1 MNVCYVL
8 KDTYPLY
15 VQIKFSWDLAVMSSG
30 IRGACSG
37 LLTVRNILVVVL
49 TPIALL
55 PLLLLVEGD
64 VSIYFFLLNL
74 KKITFYFT
82 RGLKKIFQMKK
93 KEQKQI
99 TRASRRNTCL
109 KDMHEW
115 MKLQSVI
122 MKKIMYIN
130 SLLCPCSV
138 SCYFFHGC
146 LLEQKDF
153 ALKGFKDV
161 EFTGQ
166 WQTHDFCTCIYFW
179 NPCKL

>member
-1 MNVCYVL
+1 MCYVL
-8 KDTYPLY
+8 KDTYPLC
-15 VQIKFSWDLAVMSSG
+15 VQVKFSWDLAVMSSG

-49 TPIALL
+49 TPIVLL

-82 RGLKKIFQMKK
+82 RGLTKILQMKK

-99 TRASRRNTCL
+99 TRASRRNACL

-115 MKLQSVI
+115 MKIQLTPFNV
-122 MKKIMYIN
+122 
-130 SLLCPCSV
+130 LVV
-138 SCYFFHGC
+138 SAIQQYFHGC
-146 LLEQKDF
+146 LSEQINF

-166 WQTHDFCTCIYFW
+166 WQTHDFCTSIYFW
-179 NPCKL
+179 NRCKL